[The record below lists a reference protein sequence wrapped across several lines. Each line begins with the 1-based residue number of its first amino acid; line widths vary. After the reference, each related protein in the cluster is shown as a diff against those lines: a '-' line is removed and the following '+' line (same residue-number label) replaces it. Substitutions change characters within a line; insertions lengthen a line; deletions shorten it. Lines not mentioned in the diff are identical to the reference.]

1 MWGKS
6 NWNDWGSDNHY
17 GKSLI
22 SDQAKELSNSLDKR
36 IQDAMT
42 NYQKVA
48 NEPVKIGLVAP
59 AEWTWTKTFSQ
70 MQETKDKAK
79 YDAVNAILEEKGY
92 PDFQTILDYYLEEH
106 PEYKL

>member
-17 GKSLI
+17 SKSL
-22 SDQAKELSNSLDKR
+22 SDSSLER

-48 NEPVKIGLVAP
+48 NEPVKVGHVDP
-59 AEWTWTKTFSQ
+59 AEWTKIFAQ
-70 MQETKDKAK
+70 MQETKDRAK